1 MTISDLPGIL
11 RKTWPQSAV
20 SEKIIKGF
28 EVTGIYPFNRNIFT
42 DVEYAPFFVTDRQNP
57 SSAVD
62 EETTGTNPS
71 NQSSN
76 TTGADEI
83 ASLPVASTSKDDGHP
98 QKSNS
103 GIVSFAEEWQVL
115 KSFSEQKSKQ
125 IEIVVGDGHCLL
137 HAFAMSLE
145 AEKITVSSIDD
156 LCSKL
161 KNEIEQH
168 LSFYRPFSTN
178 ESLIEHIDSYIYSN
192 QYNMNT
198 ADLVLCALCNALM
211 VTAVIYEVREV
222 LLSHETGRPGIESR
236 GKIFLT
242 LHGSGVGSHYNA
254 VVETSSQQPITNVV
268 TEEIFSSEEVMP
280 HPKAPPRKQNLRGR
294 KRRHTA
300 ILTDSPER
308 DAIYEE
314 EKKRKEKREKRKK
327 LIVCHKNPKR

>member
-1 MTISDLPGIL
+1 MAVIT
-11 RKTWPQSAV
+11 TNFSALTAGRDV
-20 SEKIIKGF
+20 TKLAGR
-28 EVTGIYPFNRNIFT
+28 EV
-42 DVEYAPFFVTDRQNP
+42 
-57 SSAVD
+57 
-62 EETTGTNPS
+62 
-71 NQSSN
+71 
-76 TTGADEI
+76 
-83 ASLPVASTSKDDGHP
+83 
-98 QKSNS
+98 
-103 GIVSFAEEWQVL
+103 
-115 KSFSEQKSKQ
+115 
-125 IEIVVGDGHCLL
+125 IVVGDGHCLL

-145 AEKITVSSIDD
+145 DEKITISSIED

-178 ESLIEHIDSYIYSN
+178 ESLIEDTDSYVKSN

-198 ADLVLCALCNALM
+198 ADLVLYALCNALM
-211 VTAVIYEVREV
+211 VTAVIYEVRGSSV
-222 LLSHETGRPGIESR
+222 ITLSHEPGQPEIEST
-236 GKIFLT
+236 GKIFFT

-254 VVETSSQQPITNVV
+254 VVEKSSQQPLTNVV
-268 TEEIFSSEEVMP
+268 TEEIFSPEAVMP

-314 EKKRKEKREKRKK
+314 EKKREERKQKK